1 MKLYPLYISKSNA
14 KEQAPHLYL
23 QSCFKAL
30 PLDRWKLVVYCCL
43 GLPWWIRG
51 KESACSAGDTG
62 SIPGSGRSPRDG
74 NGNLLQYSCL
84 ENTCGQRSL
93 AGYSPWGL
101 KESDMTEW
109 LNNTNS
115 NYRRRLPRPEDQT
128 WTKVDAIKYNKFLH
142 TDTSNYLLNHSTFPN
157 CDNCYSFS
165 FSANILSVKSRQWTM
180 GSYIRHHQ

>member
-1 MKLYPLYISKSNA
+1 MPQHISEVLSASPQHLWQFNYRRPWRKKWQPIPVFLPGKS
-14 KEQAPHLYL
+14 H
-23 QSCFKAL
+23 
-30 PLDRWKLVVYCCL
+30 
-43 GLPWWIRG
+43 
-51 KESACSAGDTG
+51 
-62 SIPGSGRSPRDG
+62 
-74 NGNLLQYSCL
+74 
-84 ENTCGQRSL
+84 GQKSQV
-93 AGYSPWGL
+93 GYSPWGL

-180 GSYIRHHQ
+180 GSDIRHHQ